1 VWRMIKDEAIR
12 ISMEAFEPEVQ
23 QQPAQQQ
30 QNRPNPNQPLYDAM
44 FEEINNNYLK
54 EQQQINNNNANVNN
68 NADPGY
74 AQHHYQDNLMRI
86 IASIDAEMTL
96 YASEPS
102 LPLQDNQQ
110 NFSCPLTWW
119 KLNQSKYKMLSEVAL
134 CVLCIPATSAPSE
147 RVFSV
152 AGLTIAKDRSRL
164 APQTA
169 KELIFLHNVFPAIR
183 KYEESRAYD

>member
-1 VWRMIKDEAIR
+1 
-12 ISMEAFEPEVQ
+12 
-23 QQPAQQQ
+23 
-30 QNRPNPNQPLYDAM
+30 M
-44 FEEINNNYLK
+44 FEEINNNYLQ
-54 EQQQINNNNANVNN
+54 EQQQINNNNANGNGNN
-68 NADPGY
+68 NADLGY

-96 YASEPS
+96 YGSEPS
-102 LPLQDNQQ
+102 IPLQDNQQ
-110 NFSCPLTWW
+110 KFSCPLTWW

-134 CVLCIPATSAPSE
+134 RVLCIPATSAPSE

-169 KELIFLHNVFPAIR
+169 NELIFLHDALPAIR
-183 KYEESRAYD
+183 KYEESRAYN

>member
-1 VWRMIKDEAIR
+1 MADGG
-12 ISMEAFEPEVQ
+12 SL
-23 QQPAQQQ
+23 
-30 QNRPNPNQPLYDAM
+30 LYLVPCAL
-44 FEEINNNYLK
+44 NNYLQ

-96 YASEPS
+96 YGSEPS
-102 LPLQDNQQ
+102 IPLQDNQQ
-110 NFSCPLTWW
+110 KFSCPLTWW

-134 CVLCIPATSAPSE
+134 RVLCIPATSAPSE

-169 KELIFLHNVFPAIR
+169 NELIFLHDALPAIR
-183 KYEESRAYD
+183 KYEESRAYN